1 MIINRFPEPFVA
13 LYIEDTF
20 TEDQIEF
27 IWRELDF
34 VTNRNAMK
42 SWDNSK
48 ENLGVDLQTEKIN
61 NVFYPF
67 DRYKDPTAMSPITVF
82 SQRQL
87 FNEEVFSFYESINP
101 VHGLFRHQNHYNTFV
116 SYYQNADK
124 YDYHRDNCCYTM
136 LTYLYK
142 EPKSFSGGEI
152 TLKVK
157 DIEETKDIKNNM
169 SIIFPGVYQHKV
181 SPIFMSDEF
190 GKYSTYG
197 RYCISQ
203 FTYLNRVVQ

>member
-1 MIINRFPEPFVA
+1 MIIDRFPEPFEA

-20 TEDQIEF
+20 TQGQIDF
-27 IWRELDF
+27 IWKELDF

-42 SWDNSK
+42 HWERTK
-48 ENLGVDLQTEKIN
+48 ETAGEDMEIEKIN
-61 NVFYPF
+61 NVFYPSL
-67 DRYKDPTAMSPITVF
+67 RYQDPSSISPMTVF
-82 SQRQL
+82 SKMQL
-87 FNEEVFSFYESINP
+87 WNEEVFSFYESINP
-101 VHGLFRHQNHYNTFV
+101 IHEFYRHQNFFTTFV

-124 YDYHRDNCCYTM
+124 YDYHRDSCSYTT

-157 DIEETKDIKNNM
+157 GVEETKEIKNNM
-169 SIIFPGVYQHKV
+169 SIIFPGVYLHRV
-181 SPIFMSDEF
+181 SPIVMSEDF
-190 GKYSTYG
+190 GNYSTYG

-203 FTYLNRVVQ
+203 FTYLNK

>member
-1 MIINRFPEPFVA
+1 MIIDRFPEPFEA

-20 TEDQIEF
+20 TKDQMDF
-27 IWRELDF
+27 IWKELEF
-34 VTNRNAMK
+34 VTNRNAMQR
-42 SWDNSK
+42 WEISK
-48 ENLGVDLQTEKIN
+48 EKFSEDLEVEKIN

-67 DRYKDPTAMSPITVF
+67 VKYTDALLISPVAVF
-82 SQRQL
+82 PKMQL
-87 FNEEVFSFYESINP
+87 CREEVFSFYESINP
-101 VHGLFRHQNHYNTFV
+101 VHELYRHQNFHNVFA
-116 SYYQNADK
+116 SYYQDADK
-124 YDYHRDNCCYTM
+124 YDYHRDSCCYTT

-157 DIEETKDIKNNM
+157 EVEETKEIKNNM

-181 SPIFMSDEF
+181 SPITMSSEF
-190 GKYSTYG
+190 GNYSTYG

-203 FTYLNRVVQ
+203 FTYLNK